1 MKKLSVFLGMLLFSL
16 PFYAQNKAIDEL
28 FDKYAGRE
36 GFTSVNIN
44 GGLLTLASW
53 FEDDKE
59 TKSMLK
65 ELNHVRILAMDD
77 HSMSNVNFYNE
88 VISGIPVKDYEELMT
103 VKEKDQD
110 VKFLVKQSDGII
122 NELLMIVG
130 GHDNALISITGK
142 IDPKNLSKMKGIIK
156 AGEHNN
162 ENQNDK

>member
-1 MKKLSVFLGMLLFSL
+1 MKKISVILGMLLLSL

-28 FDKYAGRE
+28 FDKYAGKD

-53 FEDDKE
+53 FDDDKDS
-59 TKSMLK
+59 KDMLK

-77 HSMSNVNFYNE
+77 HTQNNVNFYNE
-88 VISGIPVKDYEELMT
+88 IIGSIPVKEYEELMT

-142 IDPKNLSKMKGIIK
+142 INPKNLSKVSGMVRN
-156 AGEHNN
+156 GEHHK
-162 ENQNDK
+162 EKQSDK